1 MQLEDLYQVGYI
13 YQPKSLKGELKAFFE
28 AFFLSYLQESKTKLP
43 YLIIQTKQGF
53 LPFFVEKVQVQKDG
67 NVLIKFEDINSL
79 EAAIS
84 LQNTELFFD
93 KSKIPDSFFS
103 DEEEEE
109 EEDWDFL
116 LGFTLIDASTNQAIA
131 TIEDIYYLPA
141 HELAQIT
148 IQNKEVLI
156 PLHEDLIA
164 DIDEDEQ
171 TITFNLPEGLIDAQL
186 HTHKDEDKDVD

>member
-93 KSKIPDSFFS
+93 KSKIPTPSFPMRKKKRKKIGISCWDS
-103 DEEEEE
+103 
-109 EEDWDFL
+109 
-116 LGFTLIDASTNQAIA
+116 
-131 TIEDIYYLPA
+131 P
-141 HELAQIT
+141 
-148 IQNKEVLI
+148 
-156 PLHEDLIA
+156 
-164 DIDEDEQ
+164 
-171 TITFNLPEGLIDAQL
+171 
-186 HTHKDEDKDVD
+186 